1 MKKKGDFPFFY
12 FLFPF
17 LGLVLFFGYQVW
29 RFFTKPDALEQLM
42 ETVKAFGICFGII
55 LFVLLLV
62 LLLVLLFP
70 PSSRE
75 APKTSVTKKEYLVKS
90 FPTLMEWRDV
100 TSYSKSLHRVENQ
113 AISPVYI
120 IVSVDNYGLYISN
133 IPSDFKL
140 DFVSQESNK
149 EQYYLLSNN
158 SSNPITIIT
167 PHYEIYYFLFS
178 ERGDFK
184 TEWRPTNMSGYSGSL
199 PQNINQNSVE
209 IVIVY
214 GSIED
219 PNNKLQPIY
228 RDPPLELGLIA
239 LNSKG
244 EYDLAATCELY
255 NTILAAK
262 NSSYASE
269 DGY

>member
-1 MKKKGDFPFFY
+1 MKKKGDFTLFY
-12 FLFPF
+12 YLFPF
-17 LGLVLFFGYQVW
+17 LGLVLFFGYQIW
-29 RFFTKPDALEQLM
+29 RFFTKPDALEQLID
-42 ETVKAFGICFGII
+42 TVKAFGICFGII
-55 LFVLLLV
+55 LFVLLL
-62 LLLVLLFP
+62 LFLIP
-70 PSSRE
+70 LSSRE
-75 APKTSVTKKEYLVKS
+75 TPKVSTTKKEYLVKG
-90 FPTLMEWRDV
+90 FPALMEWRDV
-100 TSYSKSLHRVENQ
+100 TSYSKSLYRVENQ
-113 AISPVYI
+113 VISPVYVV
-120 IVSVDNYGLYISN
+120 VSVDNYGLYISN

-184 TEWRPTNMSGYSGSL
+184 TEWRPSDRSGYSGLL
-199 PQNINQNSVE
+199 PKNINQNSVE
-209 IVIVY
+209 IVIIC

-219 PNNKLQPIY
+219 PNNKLRPIY